1 MSVYADDFKCR
12 SMQVA
17 IGYGIGRERIV
28 FAKLIEST
36 VLLLATAAC
45 MAVLILA
52 APLLLGLSP
61 NSEQMA
67 SLALTV
73 AADSLRAL
81 GYGALSSIAVFM
93 TQNAVNGIIIYVLLS
108 SKTIYIILS
117 MLLGQDII
125 VNIVEDLTKFLYTN
139 LLYTIRTDIV

>member
-1 MSVYADDFKCR
+1 
-12 SMQVA
+12 MQVA